1 MSGTVFNIP
10 RELSDPFFF
19 SVDDT
24 LKIDES
30 QFEPCNPLFAFE
42 ILYYNGRS
50 EDAMPWMVQRAW
62 VNDLIKDWKKEEE
75 HMKALFKGRSRD
87 ISDLMRRSIG
97 RFYILLYWSNKQPVN
112 LNNWETRVERFSL
125 KPVNVVERLTFIRG
139 NPALYHSYIQLVQ
152 LFEEQHK
159 QYAKYL
165 AFNQSAKK

>member
-1 MSGTVFNIP
+1 MSTTVFNIP
-10 RELSDPFFF
+10 RELRDSFFF
-19 SVDDT
+19 SNDDK

-42 ILYYNGRS
+42 ILYYNGES
-50 EDAMPWMVQRAW
+50 VNPMPWTVQGAW
-62 VNDLIKDWKKEEE
+62 AKDIIREWKKEEV
-75 HMKALFKGRSRD
+75 HIKALFKSRSKNVLE
-87 ISDLMRRSIG
+87 SMRKSIG
-97 RFYILLYWSNKQPVN
+97 GFYLLLYWTNKQPVN

-159 QYAKYL
+159 QYAKYQAL
-165 AFNQSAKK
+165 NQSTK